1 MKFKNLYN
9 KNIFI
14 FKDAG
19 IGGKINF
26 KNKGGKLSSE
36 KSELQSLLGKIEES
50 YDGEGQTENFW
61 DIGHDLILACL
72 QWYFLA

>member
-1 MKFKNLYN
+1 MYPFF

-14 FKDAG
+14 FKDVG

-36 KSELQSLLGKIEES
+36 KAGQLYEDNYINLLGKIEEN
-50 YDGEGQTENFW
+50 DDREG
-61 DIGHDLILACL
+61 
-72 QWYFLA
+72 

>member
-1 MKFKNLYN
+1 MKFKIYKN

-26 KNKGGKLSSE
+26 ENYH
-36 KSELQSLLGKIEES
+36 QRNQ
-50 YDGEGQTENFW
+50 DGS
-61 DIGHDLILACL
+61 HV
-72 QWYFLA
+72 